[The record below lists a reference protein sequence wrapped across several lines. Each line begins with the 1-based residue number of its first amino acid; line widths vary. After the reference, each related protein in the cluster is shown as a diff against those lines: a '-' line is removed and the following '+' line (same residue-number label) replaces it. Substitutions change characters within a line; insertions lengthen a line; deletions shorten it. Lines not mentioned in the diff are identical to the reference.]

1 MLLTNFE
8 EEKAKGKRGE
18 KIVHSLLLSL
28 GYEVE
33 DVSEIREYRYKGDFI
48 VNGLMIEVKN
58 DERIGSTG
66 RVLCEE
72 EVYYKEDDRYCK
84 GNMHCD
90 SDIYVVVSE
99 DTRKI
104 YFFDFKVIQSLY
116 KRLGDPKDIDHPQ
129 SITYARLLD
138 LSFIRKHNGIL
149 GIVEY

>member
-1 MLLTNFE
+1 
-8 EEKAKGKRGE
+8 
-18 KIVHSLLLSL
+18 
-28 GYEVE
+28 
-33 DVSEIREYRYKGDFI
+33 
-48 VNGLMIEVKN
+48 MIEVKN
-58 DERIGSTG
+58 DECIGTTG

-72 EVYYKEDDRYCK
+72 EVYYKEEDRECK
-84 GNMHCD
+84 GNMYCD

-116 KRLGDPKDIDHPQ
+116 KKLGDPKKIDHPQ

-138 LSFIRKHNGIL
+138 LCYIKKHNGIL